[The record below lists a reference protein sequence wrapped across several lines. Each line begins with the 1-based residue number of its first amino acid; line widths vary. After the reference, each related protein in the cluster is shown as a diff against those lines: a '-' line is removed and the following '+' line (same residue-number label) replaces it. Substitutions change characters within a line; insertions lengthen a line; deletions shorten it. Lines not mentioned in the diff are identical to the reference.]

1 MNSEAMEKPV
11 ADESANNANSH
22 VADETET
29 VALYNLARQ
38 PSGNEPDDQN
48 DKQPLVRQMHAL
60 SLSLSLCRGI
70 G

>member
-29 VALYNLARQ
+29 VALYNLASSHPAMTPTTKMIIN
-38 PSGNEPDDQN
+38 PSPDRCM
-48 DKQPLVRQMHAL
+48 PFL
-60 SLSLSLCRGI
+60 
-70 G
+70 

>member
-38 PSGNEPDDQN
+38 PSGNDPNDQN
-48 DKQPLVRQMHAL
+48 DNESLVRQMHAL
-60 SLSLSLCRGI
+60 SLSLSL
-70 G
+70 

>member
-1 MNSEAMEKPV
+1 MPEPEMNSEAMEKPV

-38 PSGNEPDDQN
+38 PSGNDPDDQ
-48 DKQPLVRQMHAL
+48 K
-60 SLSLSLCRGI
+60 
-70 G
+70 